1 MKSFSKGDFIV
12 EYAGDLVELSEA
24 KSREEIY
31 KKDTS
36 YGCYMYFF
44 NHKGRSYWQVYL
56 CFSQIRAPHKKN
68 QMMHVLVL
76 PKQLSMRQQNLCG
89 LVIFVILFLDGSVS
103 QIHDL
108 LPIAHPFLLSI
119 TIQHDL
125 LHIQCHLAWCTA
137 LQLHSSLALIKEAYL
152 Y

>member
-44 NHKGRSYWQVYL
+44 NHKGRSYW
-56 CFSQIRAPHKKN
+56 
-68 QMMHVLVL
+68 
-76 PKQLSMRQQNLCG
+76 
-89 LVIFVILFLDGSVS
+89 
-103 QIHDL
+103 
-108 LPIAHPFLLSI
+108 
-119 TIQHDL
+119 
-125 LHIQCHLAWCTA
+125 
-137 LQLHSSLALIKEAYL
+137 
-152 Y
+152 

>member
-68 QMMHVLVL
+68 QIMYLFNGNTCIGSPYVAVTETTKSLWISYIRSLIFWMGVHLCFMACSQLHILSYDPSPFSMMYYTFNVTWHGVL
-76 PKQLSMRQQNLCG
+76 PCNYIAPQLR
-89 LVIFVILFLDGSVS
+89 
-103 QIHDL
+103 
-108 LPIAHPFLLSI
+108 
-119 TIQHDL
+119 
-125 LHIQCHLAWCTA
+125 
-137 LQLHSSLALIKEAYL
+137 
-152 Y
+152 